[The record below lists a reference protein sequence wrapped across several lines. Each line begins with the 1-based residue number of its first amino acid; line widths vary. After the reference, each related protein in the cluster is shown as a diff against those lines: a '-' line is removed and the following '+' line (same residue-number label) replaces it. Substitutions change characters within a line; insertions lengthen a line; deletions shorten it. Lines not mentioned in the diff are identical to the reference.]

1 MKVEQTISGV
11 KSPTVYIKT
20 LGCKVNSF
28 DSHAIANQFERR
40 GYNLVEDVASADI
53 AVINSCS
60 VTENA
65 DKEARYLARRY
76 RRDRPDTFLVVT
88 GCYAQTNSA
97 TLDAIQDIDFIVPN
111 EAKANLVPLVEES
124 FAAAALQ
131 QPYVKIAAGLKPVTD
146 NRQQHFK
153 SSLTLFDHAESAER
167 SRVFVKI
174 QDGCNGF
181 CTYCLIPY
189 ARGQSRSVETQLV
202 LDEVSRLMLDGVP
215 EIVLTGIHIGDYGED
230 QSVENKISLL
240 GLLQKFEDFAGSTRF
255 RISSLEPGE
264 VSEDLIRFMF
274 RESRRYCEHFHLP
287 LQSGNDD
294 ILKKMRRQYSR
305 QEYSETLSMISSYVP
320 DVSLGADVICGFPGE
335 TDEQFVDTLDFIKKC
350 RLSYLHVF
358 PYSKRPNTAA
368 AKFAD
373 HLPVEVVQERR
384 KVLQAL
390 SKELA
395 QTFAR
400 NFLARK
406 VEIVWNL
413 GLDLDGRRTGVS
425 REYLQVKSQVNLD
438 ENLQKEK
445 TSKMIVAGFI
455 DESHLLVRPN
465 L

>member
-76 RRDRPDTFLVVT
+76 RRERPSTFLVVT

-97 TLDAIQDIDFIVPN
+97 TLDAIHDIDFIVPN
-111 EAKANLVPLVEES
+111 EVKAHLVPLVEES
-124 FAAAALQ
+124 FAAAAALQ
-131 QPYVKIAAGLKPVTD
+131 PFEKIAAGLKPVID

-153 SSLTLFDHAESAER
+153 SSLTLFDHAESADR

-230 QSVENKISLL
+230 QSKDKTSLL
-240 GLLQKFEDFAGSTRF
+240 GLLQQFEILPGSTRF

-274 RESRRYCEHFHLP
+274 RESQRYCEHFHLP
-287 LQSGNDD
+287 LQSGNDE
-294 ILKKMRRQYSR
+294 ILKKMRRQYTR
-305 QEYSETLSMISSYVP
+305 QEYSDTLSMIRSYVP

-350 RLSYLHVF
+350 GLSYLHVF

-368 AKFAD
+368 AKFPN
-373 HLPVEVVQERR
+373 HLPIELVQERR

-395 QTFAR
+395 QSYAR
-400 NFLARK
+400 QLLGRELE
-406 VEIVWNL
+406 VVWNQ
-413 GLDLDGRRTGVS
+413 GFDLDGRRTGVS
-425 REYLQVKSQVNLD
+425 REYLQVKSQINSD
-438 ENLQKEK
+438 ENFCREK
-445 TSKMIVAGFI
+445 TSRMIAAGFT
-455 DESHLLVRPN
+455 DDTHLLVRPN